1 LFALP
6 SAFKGAAFCYIH
18 GGLLGKPL
26 GAKRCLSEAEMV
38 DTNWTIH
45 GREFVNCNC
54 SYGCPCQFNGLPTH
68 GHCQA
73 VAGMEVEQ
81 GHHGHTKLD
90 SLKFVAIFRW
100 PGAIH
105 EGKGEAAVVVR

>member
-1 LFALP
+1 
-6 SAFKGAAFCYIH
+6 
-18 GGLLGKPL
+18 
-26 GAKRCLSEAEMV
+26 MV

-73 VAGMEVEQ
+73 VAGMQIEQ
-81 GHHGHTKLD
+81 GHHGDTKLD
-90 SLKFVAIFRW
+90 GLKFVGIFRW

-105 EGKGEAAVVVR
+105 EGKGVRWLLTSGRPRRSAAHCCAS